1 MNDDTT
7 SSRVVV
13 EVQTGGVADA
23 AAHEEHD
30 YDSKRQHH
38 QQQQQQQQWS
48 ELGCDCRCMTVVD
61 SGEFS
66 ISVQLPTVSTGF
78 QSLCTFFLY

>member
-7 SSRVVV
+7 SSRVVA

-30 YDSKRQHH
+30 YDSKRQH
-38 QQQQQQQQWS
+38 QQQQQQWS

-78 QSLCTFFLY
+78 QSLCTFFCTSH